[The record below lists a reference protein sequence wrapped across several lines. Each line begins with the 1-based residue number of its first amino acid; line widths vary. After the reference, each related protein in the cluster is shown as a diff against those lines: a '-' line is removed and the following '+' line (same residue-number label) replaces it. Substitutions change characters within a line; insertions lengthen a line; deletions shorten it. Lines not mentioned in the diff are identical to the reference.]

1 MLTCKRQDR
10 ATVVILAL
18 AGNLDALTVVGIKAE
33 IERIVSERTKACV
46 LDVTGVLLV
55 DSTGV
60 GSIISLF
67 KRLRAQGGDL
77 KVAGVNGQPK
87 EIFDL
92 LRLERALDLQ
102 PSVDEA
108 IATFR

>member
-1 MLTCKRQDR
+1 MLTCKRQDSGS
-10 ATVVILAL
+10 VVVVAL
-18 AGNLDALTVVGIKAE
+18 AGNLDALTVGGIKAE
-33 IERIVSERTKACV
+33 VERIVSERAKACV
-46 LDVTGVLLV
+46 LDLGGVLLV

-67 KRLRAQGGDL
+67 KRLRAHGGDL

-92 LRLERALDLQ
+92 LRLERALDMH
-102 PSVDEA
+102 PNVAAA
-108 IATFR
+108 IAKFR